1 MRADPR
7 PGAAAAHAH
16 QFEDAQQQ
24 RDAVTLGM
32 WAFLVTE
39 ILFFGG
45 LFLAYAIYRWSF
57 PAAFALSSHHLDVTL
72 GGANT
77 VILICSSLTMA
88 LAVHAAQTGAGRKL
102 VGFLLLTI
110 LLGGA
115 FLGIK
120 AVEYRHK
127 FREHLIPGASFRMPA
142 GEAPARDKATPDPLI
157 AAGVP
162 AGSPLAA
169 AGLQAH
175 AQVFFS
181 LYFAMTGMHAL
192 HMVIGLGL
200 LAWLALQAR
209 RGRFSPAYNAPVE
222 IVGLYWHF
230 VDIVW
235 IFLFPL
241 LYLVGRHA

>member
-1 MRADPR
+1 MRADS
-7 PGAAAAHAH
+7 GAVAAAHAH
-16 QFEDAQQQ
+16 QFEDAAQQ

-32 WAFLVTE
+32 WTFLVTE

-57 PAAFALSSHHLDVTL
+57 PSAFALASRQLDITL
-72 GGANT
+72 GGVNT
-77 VILICSSLTMA
+77 VLLIASSLTMA
-88 LAVHAAQTGAGRKL
+88 LAVHAAQTGSGRAL
-102 VGFLLLTI
+102 LGFLLLTI

-127 FREHLIPGASFRMPA
+127 FVEHLIPGASFHMSVSETSLP
-142 GEAPARDKATPDPLI
+142 GDIPPDQAI

-162 AGSPLAA
+162 ANALSAPAEI
-169 AGLQAH
+169 QRH
-175 AQVFFS
+175 AQIYFS

-200 LAWLALQAR
+200 LAWLALQCR
-209 RGRFSPAYNAPVE
+209 KGRFTPAYFAPVE

>member
-1 MRADPR
+1 MRADSSA
-7 PGAAAAHAH
+7 GAAAAHAH
-16 QFEDAQQQ
+16 QFEDAEQQ

-57 PAAFALSSHHLDVTL
+57 PTAFALSSHHLDITL
-72 GGANT
+72 GAVNT
-77 VILICSSLTMA
+77 VVLISSSLTMA
-88 LAVHAAQTGAGRKL
+88 LAVHAAQRGARRGL
-102 VGFLLLTI
+102 LGFLLLTI

-127 FREHLIPGASFRMPA
+127 YLEHLIPGATFRMPA
-142 GEAPARDKATPDPLI
+142 TEELARSFGVDPSI

-162 AGSPLAA
+162 AEELPAA
-169 AGLQAH
+169 ADLQRH
-175 AQVFFS
+175 AQIFFS

-200 LAWLALQAR
+200 LAWLVLLAR
-209 RGRFSPAYNAPVE
+209 RGRVSPATHASVE

-241 LYLVGRHA
+241 LYLVGRHG